1 MHSNA
6 VSRLVIRHKKQP
18 MENIFHAQFVDFP
31 LKLCLTVNL
40 LFSLSS
46 SFIEYLL
53 NKIRETSY
61 LYTLHNMDH
70 IEKTDAM
77 TEVDFGRVT
86 AMFVKL
92 GCKFKTLSVGNA
104 TKLFSHRRVGQE
116 PASDLFGQLSIWA
129 GYKRSGH
136 CSTERRC
143 T

>member
-1 MHSNA
+1 M
-6 VSRLVIRHKKQP
+6 
-18 MENIFHAQFVDFP
+18 
-31 LKLCLTVNL
+31 NL

-77 TEVDFGRVT
+77 TEVNFGRVT

-92 GCKFKTLSVGNA
+92 GCKFNDLAAETDHQ
-104 TKLFSHRRVGQE
+104 LFSHRGVGKK
-116 PASDLFGQLSIWA
+116 PAPDIF
-129 GYKRSGH
+129 
-136 CSTERRC
+136 E
-143 T
+143 